1 MYEIVQGTPDS
12 VVLKIYKHTNT
23 FERIHYASNLRQFHF
38 CLLHPFSFFF
48 TFRLSLS
55 AFMVKNVRTDIF
67 KMDL

>member
-1 MYEIVQGTPDS
+1 MRATYDS
-12 VVLKIYKHTNT
+12 FIFVYFIRLV
-23 FERIHYASNLRQFHF
+23 
-38 CLLHPFSFFF
+38 FFF